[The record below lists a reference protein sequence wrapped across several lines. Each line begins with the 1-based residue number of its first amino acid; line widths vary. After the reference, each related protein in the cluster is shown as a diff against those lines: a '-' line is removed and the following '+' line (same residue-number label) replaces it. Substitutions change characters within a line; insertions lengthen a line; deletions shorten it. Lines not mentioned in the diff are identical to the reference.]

1 MTDDS
6 IEVPQVMDRAEM
18 QVPGVEFLEQIEIS
32 SNNFPSILDHL
43 GNPDLPYSI
52 LNIDHGV

>member
-1 MTDDS
+1 
-6 IEVPQVMDRAEM
+6 MDRAEM